1 MAETVHA
8 DTDRAE
14 PRRRPDAEAYWRSGL
29 THAEATRRERA
40 ETWREET
47 QSPWEASPPGLV
59 VWLIWRALYKGFQPL
74 WLILSLL
81 AAGWFGGQWLI
92 GRGNLDPPPA
102 DESVSGRLSV
112 AIASAVPPG
121 MDARAFWEE
130 RLDAALD
137 GDRRRRAD
145 IDRFRAWAALGPV
158 LIGRDRLALEHLAGD
173 GNTAALDAQ
182 LRAGPP
188 WERQALMDRAL
199 ADRLA
204 AGRSAGLEPPELIL
218 APERL
223 RQRHERALFLWSIA
237 DTSAR
242 AFFQGRARGEF
253 EMRSLPGLVAEDV
266 AGDTRLYGGVRH
278 FVIQACAHRAAAF
291 EGCDAAIIPDAPADT
306 LAFSLAAIEAGLVQL
321 QISPS
326 VAMPGAEV
334 LQAASRAGR
343 LTEGFRTALEADLA
357 AALSSGEALAALSAT
372 GLRADIAFAA
382 PDQTALLLRGG
393 IDARTR
399 EGAGGLSEMLRDIA
413 AIRAQT
419 SPAVAVRLLDG
430 LAGPDDVRRLRGLV
444 DVAGD
449 RSLAVREL
457 LGEAALTVVEPAI
470 PAPVVESADQDRLKR
485 NAMLALISAAVVVL
499 LTLVRLATPRR
510 IRLGA
515 RTNLA
520 DAWMSRL
527 TLGRKT

>member
-59 VWLIWRALYKGFQPL
+59 VWLIWRALYKGFQPV

-92 GRGNLDPPPA
+92 ARGDLDPAPPVA
-102 DESVSGRLSV
+102 ATGSGHLS
-112 AIASAVPPG
+112 AMIASAVPVDTDPL
-121 MDARAFWEE
+121 AFWDD
-130 RLDAALD
+130 RLDTALD

-145 IDRFRAWAALGPV
+145 IDRFRAWAELGPD

-173 GNTAALDAQ
+173 GNAAALDAQ

-188 WERQALMDRAL
+188 WEREALMQRAFTE
-199 ADRLA
+199 RMA
-204 AGRSAGLEPPELIL
+204 AGRAAGLEPPELIL
-218 APERL
+218 APESL
-223 RQRHERALFLWSIA
+223 RQRYDRALFLWSIA

-291 EGCDAAIIPDAPADT
+291 EGCDAAIIPDAPADR
-306 LAFSLAAIEAGLVQL
+306 LSFSLAAIEAGLVQL
-321 QISPS
+321 QVSPS
-326 VAMPGAEV
+326 AAMPGAEV

-343 LTEGFRTALEADLA
+343 LTENFRTALEADLA
-357 AALSSGEALAALSAT
+357 AVLSPDEALAALSAT

-382 PDQTALLLRGG
+382 PDQTALLLRGR

-399 EGAGGLSEMLRDIA
+399 DGAAAVSEMLRDIA
-413 AIRAQT
+413 EIRAQT
-419 SPAVAVRLLDG
+419 SPAIAIRLLDG
-430 LAGPDDVRRLRGLV
+430 LAGPEEAGQLRGLV
-444 DVAGD
+444 DMTGGRA
-449 RSLAVREL
+449 LAVREL
-457 LGEAALTVVEPAI
+457 LGAAALEAGPVLPEPVA
-470 PAPVVESADQDRLKR
+470 VSTDQDRLKR

-527 TLGRKT
+527 MLGRKT

>member
-47 QSPWEASPPGLV
+47 RSPWEASPPGLV
-59 VWLIWRALYKGFQPL
+59 VWLVWRALYKGFQPV

-92 GRGNLDPPPA
+92 ARGDLDPAPA
-102 DESVSGRLSV
+102 DESVSGRLPV

-145 IDRFRAWAALGPV
+145 IDRFRAWAALGPD

-173 GNTAALDAQ
+173 GNTTALDAQ

-204 AGRSAGLEPPELIL
+204 AGRAAGLEPPELIL

-253 EMRSLPGLVAEDV
+253 EMRSLPGLVSDDV

-291 EGCDAAIIPDAPADT
+291 EGCDAAIIPDAPADM

-357 AALSSGEALAALSAT
+357 AVLSSGEALVALSAT

-419 SPAVAVRLLDG
+419 SPAVAIRLLDG

-457 LGEAALTVVEPAI
+457 LGPRALEAAEPAI

>member
-59 VWLIWRALYKGFQPL
+59 VWLVWRALYKGFQPV

-92 GRGNLDPPPA
+92 GRGDLDPAVPA
-102 DESVSGRLSV
+102 ESASGRLSV
-112 AIASAVPPG
+112 MIASAVPAGLDP
-121 MDARAFWEE
+121 RAFWED

-145 IDRFRAWAALGPV
+145 IDRFRAWAALGPD

-173 GNTAALDAQ
+173 GDAAALDAQ

-188 WERQALMDRAL
+188 WERQTLMDRAL
-199 ADRLA
+199 AERMV
-204 AGRSAGLEPPELIL
+204 AGRSAGLEPSELVL

-223 RQRHERALFLWSIA
+223 RQRYDRALFLWSIA
-237 DTSAR
+237 DTSAE
-242 AFFQGRARGEF
+242 AFFRGRARGEF

-278 FVIQACAHRAAAF
+278 FVIQACAHQPSAF
-291 EGCDAAIIPDAPADT
+291 VGCDAAIIPDAPADT
-306 LAFSLAAIEAGLVQL
+306 LSFALAAIEAGLVQL
-321 QISPS
+321 QVSPS
-326 VAMPGAEV
+326 VAMSGAEI
-334 LQAASRAGR
+334 LQAAGRAGR
-343 LTEGFRTALEADLA
+343 LTSDFRTALAVDLA
-357 AALSSGEALAALSAT
+357 TVLSSDEALAALGAT

-399 EGAGGLSEMLRDIA
+399 DGALALSQMLSDIA
-413 AIRAQT
+413 EIRAQT

-430 LAGPDDVRRLRGLV
+430 LAGPDDVRRLRRLV
-444 DVAGD
+444 DMAAD
-449 RSLAVREL
+449 RALAVREL
-457 LGEAALTVVEPAI
+457 LGEAALEAGPVLPEAVPAS
-470 PAPVVESADQDRLKR
+470 PDQDRLKR

>member
-59 VWLIWRALYKGFQPL
+59 VWLVWRALYKGFQPV

-92 GRGNLDPPPA
+92 GRGDLDPPLA
-102 DESVSGRLSV
+102 ESASGRLSV
-112 AIASAVPPG
+112 MIASAVPAGLGP
-121 MDARAFWEE
+121 RAFWED

-145 IDRFRAWAALGPV
+145 IDRFRAWAALGPD
-158 LIGRDRLALEHLAGD
+158 LIGRDRLALESLAGD
-173 GNTAALDAQ
+173 GDAAALDAQ

-199 ADRLA
+199 AERLA
-204 AGRSAGLEPPELIL
+204 AGRAAGLEPPELVL
-218 APERL
+218 APERP
-223 RQRHERALFLWSIA
+223 RQRYDRALFLWSIA
-237 DTSAR
+237 DTSAE
-242 AFFQGRARGEF
+242 AFFRGRARGEF
-253 EMRSLPGLVAEDV
+253 EMRSLPGLVAEDA

-278 FVIQACAHRAAAF
+278 FVIQACAHRPAAF

-306 LAFSLAAIEAGLVQL
+306 LSFALAAIEAGLAQL
-321 QISPS
+321 QVSPS
-326 VAMPGAEV
+326 VAMSGAEI
-334 LQAASRAGR
+334 LQAAGRAGR
-343 LTEGFRTALEADLA
+343 LREDFRTALAADLA
-357 AALSSGEALAALSAT
+357 RMLSSDEALAALGAT

-382 PDQTALLLRGG
+382 PDQTAVLLRGQ

-399 EGAGGLSEMLRDIA
+399 DGAVALSQMLSDIA

-444 DVAGD
+444 DLAAD
-449 RSLAVREL
+449 RALAVREL
-457 LGEAALTVVEPAI
+457 LGEAALTAAEPVMLE
-470 PAPVVESADQDRLKR
+470 PVVESADQDRLKR

>member
-14 PRRRPDAEAYWRSGL
+14 SRRRPDAEAYWRSGL

-47 QSPWEASPPGLV
+47 RSPWEASPPGLV
-59 VWLIWRALYKGFQPL
+59 VWLIWRAFYKGFQPL

-92 GRGNLDPPPA
+92 ARGDLDPPRA
-102 DESVSGRLSV
+102 DERASGRLSG

-121 MDARAFWEE
+121 TDARAFWEE
-130 RLDAALD
+130 HLAAALD

-145 IDRFRAWAALGPV
+145 IDRFRAWAALGPD

-188 WERQALMDRAL
+188 WQREALMQRAF
-199 ADRLA
+199 AERMA
-204 AGRSAGLEPPELIL
+204 AGRAAGLEPPELVL

-223 RQRHERALFLWSIA
+223 RQRYERALFLWSIA

-253 EMRSLPGLVAEDV
+253 EMRSLPGLVAEGV

-278 FVIQACAHRAAAF
+278 FVIQACAHPAAAF

-306 LAFSLAAIEAGLVQL
+306 LSFSLAAIEAGLVQL

-343 LTEGFRTALEADLA
+343 LTENFRTALAADLA
-357 AALSSGEALAALSAT
+357 AVVSSGEALAALSAT

-382 PDQTALLLRGG
+382 PDQTALLLRGR

-399 EGAGGLSEMLRDIA
+399 DGAVVVSEMLRDIA
-413 AIRAQT
+413 EIRAQT
-419 SPAVAVRLLDG
+419 SPAIAIRLLDG
-430 LAGPDDVRRLRGLV
+430 LAGPADVRRLRGLV
-444 DVAGD
+444 AMTGGQA
-449 RSLAVREL
+449 LAVREL
-457 LGEAALTVVEPAI
+457 LDEAALEAGPVLPEPVA
-470 PAPVVESADQDRLKR
+470 VNADQDRLKR
-485 NAMLALISAAVVVL
+485 NAMLALLSAAVVVL

-520 DAWMSRL
+520 DAWISRL

>member
-59 VWLIWRALYKGFQPL
+59 VWLVWRALYKGFQPV

-92 GRGNLDPPPA
+92 GRGDLDPPPA
-102 DESVSGRLSV
+102 ESASGHLSV
-112 AIASAVPPG
+112 MIASAVPAGLGP
-121 MDARAFWEE
+121 RAFWED

-145 IDRFRAWAALGPV
+145 IDRFRAWAALGPD
-158 LIGRDRLALEHLAGD
+158 LIGRDRLALEFLAGD
-173 GNTAALDAQ
+173 GDAAALDAQ

-188 WERQALMDRAL
+188 WEREALMDRAL
-199 ADRLA
+199 AERLA
-204 AGRSAGLEPPELIL
+204 AGRSAGLEPPELVL

-223 RQRHERALFLWSIA
+223 RQRYDRALFLWSIA
-237 DTSAR
+237 DTSAE
-242 AFFQGRARGEF
+242 AFFRGRARGEF
-253 EMRSLPGLVAEDV
+253 EMRSLPGLVAENA

-306 LAFSLAAIEAGLVQL
+306 LSFALAAIEAGLVQL
-321 QISPS
+321 QVSPS
-326 VAMPGAEV
+326 VAMSGAEI
-334 LQAASRAGR
+334 LQAAGRAGR
-343 LTEGFRTALEADLA
+343 LREDFRTALAADFA
-357 AALSSGEALAALSAT
+357 RMLSSDEALAALGAT

-382 PDQTALLLRGG
+382 PDQTALLLRGQ
-393 IDARTR
+393 IDTRTLD
-399 EGAGGLSEMLRDIA
+399 GAVALSQMLSDIA

-444 DVAGD
+444 EMAAD
-449 RSLAVREL
+449 RALAVREL
-457 LGEAALTVVEPAI
+457 LGEAALTAAEPVMLE
-470 PAPVVESADQDRLKR
+470 PVVESADQDRLKR

-499 LTLVRLATPRR
+499 LTLVRLWTPRR

>member
-47 QSPWEASPPGLV
+47 RSPWEASPPGLV
-59 VWLIWRALYKGFQPL
+59 VWLVWRALYKGFQPL

-92 GRGNLDPPPA
+92 GRGDLDPPPA
-102 DESVSGRLSV
+102 DESASGRLSV
-112 AIASAVPPG
+112 AIAAAVPPG
-121 MDARAFWEE
+121 MDPRAFWED

-145 IDRFRAWAALGPV
+145 IDRFRAWAALGPD
-158 LIGRDRLALEHLAGD
+158 LIGRDRLALESLAGD
-173 GNTAALDAQ
+173 GDAAALDAQ

-199 ADRLA
+199 SERLA
-204 AGRSAGLEPPELIL
+204 AGRSAGLEPPELVL

-223 RQRHERALFLWSIA
+223 RQRHDRALFLWSIA
-237 DTSAR
+237 DTSAE
-242 AFFQGRARGEF
+242 AFFRGRARGEF

-278 FVIQACAHRAAAF
+278 FVIQACAHRAATF

-306 LAFSLAAIEAGLVQL
+306 LSFGLAAVEAGLVQL

-326 VAMPGAEV
+326 VAMSGAEI
-334 LQAASRAGR
+334 LQAAGRAGR
-343 LTEGFRTALEADLA
+343 LTEDFRSALEADLA
-357 AALSSGEALAALSAT
+357 AVLSSGEALAALSAT

-382 PDQTALLLRGG
+382 PDQTALLLRGR

-399 EGAGGLSEMLRDIA
+399 EGAGPLSEMLRDIA

-419 SPAVAVRLLDG
+419 SPAVAIRLLDG
-430 LAGPDDVRRLRGLV
+430 LSGLDDVRRLRGLV
-444 DVAGD
+444 DMAAD
-449 RSLAVREL
+449 RALAVREL
-457 LGEAALTVVEPAI
+457 LGPRALEAAGPVM

-485 NAMLALISAAVVVL
+485 NAMLALMSAAVVVL